1 MAEQVDFQDFKLN
14 IEEIGSEV
22 DRGSFAA
29 ILELKYRGLKCV
41 GKKLHSILQTP
52 SKSSHPVKRYLEE
65 CQLLIKA
72 RHPNIVQFLGIC
84 FEESSE
90 LPILVMEFIPTNLT
104 KCLECYGIFP
114 DEISFSILYDVSL
127 GLAYLHGQTPPIV
140 HRDLSGSNILL
151 SSNMT
156 AKIADLGVARILNLT
171 PLQMTEVPGTPAYMP
186 PEVMVANPHYDTS
199 IDQFSFGILMIQAFT
214 ATWPNTEL
222 GPTQVDFDSPDKVI
236 GVSEIQRRKTLLKCI
251 GEEHPLM
258 DLIKRCLNNNP
269 NLRPNAPEVVRRLSD
284 IVLRHPP
291 SFKNRVEMLRRISEH
306 DSEKNQLQQEVE
318 TKAACVQQ
326 SQKQIESLKEE
337 YETKHMQYED
347 EIDDL
352 KQGHAIERKQLQE
365 KITAQQISSSDV
377 SETKAQLV
385 KQLAEKKDQE
395 AKIFEMQS
403 KISENECKLS
413 SLEEELVDTIS
424 ALNSAK
430 EDLIQIVGEVD
441 QLKKQL
447 ADEHGQHSRKMID
460 SQRLVQELQEHM
472 RKLQDDIV
480 LQETELKLE
489 KSTCERQESRIKS
502 LETLES
508 QLTETREY
516 LTSKRKV
523 CFNLL
528 HNYVYR
534 AQTFSR
540 NF

>member
-214 ATWPNTEL
+214 ATWPNTRAW
-222 GPTQVDFDSPDKVI
+222 S
-236 GVSEIQRRKTLLKCI
+236 
-251 GEEHPLM
+251 
-258 DLIKRCLNNNP
+258 
-269 NLRPNAPEVVRRLSD
+269 
-284 IVLRHPP
+284 
-291 SFKNRVEMLRRISEH
+291 
-306 DSEKNQLQQEVE
+306 
-318 TKAACVQQ
+318 
-326 SQKQIESLKEE
+326 
-337 YETKHMQYED
+337 
-347 EIDDL
+347 
-352 KQGHAIERKQLQE
+352 
-365 KITAQQISSSDV
+365 
-377 SETKAQLV
+377 
-385 KQLAEKKDQE
+385 
-395 AKIFEMQS
+395 
-403 KISENECKLS
+403 
-413 SLEEELVDTIS
+413 
-424 ALNSAK
+424 NS
-430 EDLIQIVGEVD
+430 
-441 QLKKQL
+441 
-447 ADEHGQHSRKMID
+447 
-460 SQRLVQELQEHM
+460 
-472 RKLQDDIV
+472 
-480 LQETELKLE
+480 
-489 KSTCERQESRIKS
+489 
-502 LETLES
+502 
-508 QLTETREY
+508 
-516 LTSKRKV
+516 
-523 CFNLL
+523 N
-528 HNYVYR
+528 
-534 AQTFSR
+534 
-540 NF
+540 